1 MNINKGAQMNFIKA
15 CFTEYNIALS
25 ELMEEAGFSMKETR
39 TFLPV
44 AAAGIADAFHN
55 KEIEHIISAFG
66 SRDPALLLNEIDIDA
81 IAKQVDMSSEQV
93 TKALNAIAPL
103 ISHAFKHNSDGMV
116 GAAISIAWESKRD
129 FISIAKKLFN

>member
-1 MNINKGAQMNFIKA
+1 MNFIKA
-15 CFTEYNIALS
+15 CFTEYNTALS
-25 ELMEEAGFSMKETR
+25 ELVEDAGFSAKQTR

-66 SRDPALLLNEIDIDA
+66 SKDPALLLNEIDIDA
-81 IAKQVDMSSEQV
+81 IAKKVDMSNEQV